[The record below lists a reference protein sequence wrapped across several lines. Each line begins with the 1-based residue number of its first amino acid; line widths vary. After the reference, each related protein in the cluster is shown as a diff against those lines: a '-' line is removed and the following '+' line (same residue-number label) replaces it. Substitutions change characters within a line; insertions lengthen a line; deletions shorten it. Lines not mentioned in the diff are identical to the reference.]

1 MILKRGV
8 KVQLVAFALIT
19 VLGISYTAVRYIGIG
34 RGVLNQGY
42 VAYVDLTD
50 SGGIFTNA
58 EVTYRGVTVGRVGPI
73 ELTHE
78 GLRVRLNLNRGRH
91 IPRDTVAIVA
101 NRSAVGEQYIDLR
114 PRSDGGPYLDSGSP
128 YTIPSQDTKLPV
140 PTEELLGNLD
150 KLVAS
155 VDTQDL
161 ATVVDELDKAFAGSA
176 ADLQSILDSSDRLLK
191 EANSDF
197 PAASD
202 LLDNG
207 RVVLDT
213 QRDEGTNIRTFA
225 RNLGVLT
232 DELRRD
238 DPDLRDVLDSTTP
251 AARQASGLISDLSP
265 TLPVL
270 LANLT
275 STGQVIASRIDG
287 LRSLLILYPATLAG
301 GFTTTPGDGSEHFG
315 LVLNLNSPPPCTKGY
330 EKTKIR
336 YPQDTKSIPAE
347 PNVGCK
353 LPHDSQ
359 QDVRGARNAPPPR
372 PAPAL
377 PPGATEGAGEPPGGA
392 SGGSSEGSSSG
403 SSNAANAS
411 DGSSGGSSGGAQQA
425 QAGQEAQS
433 APVSSGATTQDFS
446 PNSIVMS
453 GYDPMTGA
461 VIGPNGQRY
470 GIGTTGGQQRLLG
483 DASWKWL
490 LLGPLAR

>member
-1 MILKRGV
+1 VILSRGV
-8 KVQLVAFALIT
+8 KVQLVVFALIT
-19 VLGISYTAVRYIGIG
+19 VLGISYTAVRFIGIG
-34 RGVLNQGY
+34 RGVLGQGY

-73 ELTHE
+73 ELTRD

-91 IPRDTVAIVA
+91 IPRDSIAVVA

-114 PRSDGGPYLDSGSP
+114 PRSDGAPYLDSGAP
-128 YTIPSQDTKLPV
+128 YTIPKQDTKLPV
-140 PTEELLGNLD
+140 PTQELLGNLD

-155 VDTQDL
+155 VDQQDL

-176 ADLQSILDSSDRLLK
+176 ADLQAILDSSDRLLR
-191 EANSDF
+191 EANDNF

-213 QRDEGTNIRTFA
+213 QRDEAGNIRNFA
-225 RNLGVLT
+225 RNLAVLT

-238 DPDLRDVLDSTTP
+238 DSNLRDVLDSTTP
-251 AARQASGLISDLSP
+251 AATQANGLIRDLAP

-275 STGQVIASRIDG
+275 STGQVITSRIDG

-301 GFTTTPGDGSEHFG
+301 GFTVTPGDGTEHFG

-330 EKTKIR
+330 EKTEIR
-336 YPQDTKSIPAE
+336 YPQDTRDLPAE

-353 LPHDSQ
+353 LPRDSQ

-392 SGGSSEGSSSG
+392 SGGASDGSGGSSGES
-403 SSNAANAS
+403 A
-411 DGSSGGSSGGAQQA
+411 DGSSGGSADGGRQAAA
-425 QAGQEAQS
+425 QATQPTPSSSS
-433 APVSSGATTQDFS
+433 ATAQDFS
-446 PNSIVMS
+446 PNSVVMS
-453 GYDPMTGA
+453 GYDPLTGA

-470 GIGTTGGQQRLLG
+470 AIGTTGGQQRLLG

-490 LLGPLAR
+490 LLGPLAQ

>member
-1 MILKRGV
+1 MILNRGV
-8 KVQLVAFALIT
+8 KVQLVVFALIT
-19 VLGISYTAVRYIGIG
+19 VLGISYTAVRFIGVG
-34 RGVLNQGY
+34 RGALGQSY

-58 EVTYRGVTVGRVGPI
+58 EVTYRGVTVGRVGPL
-73 ELTHE
+73 ELTRD
-78 GLRVRLNLNRGRH
+78 GLRVRLNLDRGHH
-91 IPRDTVAIVA
+91 IPRDTVAVVA

-114 PRSDGGPYLDSGSP
+114 PRSDGEPYLDSGAP
-128 YTIPSQDTKLPV
+128 HTIPRQDTKLPV
-140 PTEELLGNLD
+140 PTQELLGNLD

-155 VDTQDL
+155 VDQQDL

-176 ADLQSILDSSDRLLK
+176 ADLQAILDSSDRLLR
-191 EANSDF
+191 EANDNF

-213 QRDEGTNIRTFA
+213 QRDEATNIRIFA
-225 RNLGVLT
+225 RNLAVLT
-232 DELRRD
+232 DELRRA
-238 DPDLRDVLDSTTP
+238 DPNLRDVLDRTTP
-251 AARQASGLISDLSP
+251 AATQASGLIRDLSP

-275 STGQVIASRIDG
+275 STGQVITSRIDG

-301 GFTTTPGDGSEHFG
+301 GFTVTPGDGTEHFG

-330 EKTKIR
+330 EKTEIR
-336 YPQDTKSIPAE
+336 YPQDTRDLPAE
-347 PNVGCK
+347 LDAGCK
-353 LPHDSQ
+353 LPRDSQ

-372 PAPAL
+372 PGPAL

-392 SGGSSEGSSSG
+392 SGD
-403 SSNAANAS
+403 AS
-411 DGSSGGSSGGAQQA
+411 DGSPSGSADGGRQQAAAQETQPAQDSSGVTA
-425 QAGQEAQS
+425 
-433 APVSSGATTQDFS
+433 QDFS

-453 GYDPMTGA
+453 GYDPLTGA

-470 GIGTTGGQQRLLG
+470 ALGTTGGQQRLLG

>member
-1 MILKRGV
+1 VILNRGV
-8 KVQLVAFALIT
+8 KVQLVVFALIT
-19 VLGISYTAVRYIGIG
+19 VLGISYTAVRFIGVG
-34 RGVLNQGY
+34 RDVLGRGY

-73 ELTHE
+73 ELTRD
-78 GLRVRLNLNRGRH
+78 GLRVRLDLDRGHH
-91 IPRDTVAIVA
+91 IPRDTIAVVA

-114 PRSDGGPYLDSGSP
+114 PRSDGAPFLDSGAP
-128 YTIPSQDTKLPV
+128 YTVPRQDTRLPV
-140 PTEELLGNLD
+140 PTQELLGNLD
-150 KLVAS
+150 RLVAS
-155 VDTQDL
+155 VDQQDL
-161 ATVVDELDKAFAGSA
+161 ATVVDELDQAFAGSA
-176 ADLQSILDSSDRLLK
+176 ADLQAILDSSDRLLK
-191 EANSDF
+191 EANDNF

-213 QRDEGTNIRTFA
+213 QRDQGTNIRTFA
-225 RNLGVLT
+225 RNLAVLT

-238 DPDLRDVLDSTTP
+238 DPHLRDVLDRTAP
-251 AARQASGLISDLSP
+251 AAAQASGLIRDLSP

-275 STGQVIASRIDG
+275 STGQVITSRIDG

-301 GFTTTPGDGSEHFG
+301 GFTVTPGDGTEHFG

-330 EKTKIR
+330 EKTEIR
-336 YPQDTKSIPAE
+336 YPQDTSDRRAE
-347 PNVGCK
+347 LDVGCK
-353 LPHDSQ
+353 LPRDSQ
-359 QDVRGARNAPPPR
+359 QVVRGARNAPPPR

-392 SGGSSEGSSSG
+392 SGG
-403 SSNAANAS
+403 AS
-411 DGSSGGSSGGAQQA
+411 DGSPDGSSDGSADGRRQAAAAGETRQAPGSSGVTA
-425 QAGQEAQS
+425 E
-433 APVSSGATTQDFS
+433 DFS

-453 GYDPMTGA
+453 GYDPLTGA

-470 GIGTTGGQQRLLG
+470 ALGTTGGQQRLLG

>member
-1 MILKRGV
+1 VILKRGV

-19 VLGISYTAVRYIGIG
+19 VLGIGYTAVRFVGIG

-42 VAYVDLTD
+42 TAYVDLTD

-73 ELTHE
+73 ELTRE
-78 GLRVRLNLNRGRH
+78 GLRVRLNLNRGHH
-91 IPRDTVAIVA
+91 IPRDTVAVVA

-114 PRSDGGPYLDSGSP
+114 PRSDGGPYLDSGAP
-128 YTIPSQDTKLPV
+128 YTIPRQDTKLPV
-140 PTEELLGNLD
+140 PTEELLANLD
-150 KLVAS
+150 KLVSS
-155 VDTQDL
+155 VDPRDL
-161 ATVVDELDKAFAGSA
+161 ATIVDELDKGFAGSA

-191 EANSDF
+191 EANDNF

-202 LLDNG
+202 LLDNS

-213 QRDEGTNIRTFA
+213 QRDEAANIRAFA
-225 RNLGVLT
+225 RNLRVLT

-238 DPDLRDVLDSTTP
+238 DPALRDVIDSATP
-251 AARQASGLISDLSP
+251 AAGETSRLIRDLSP

-275 STGQVIASRIDG
+275 STGQVITSRIDG
-287 LRSLLILYPATLAG
+287 LRTLLIMYPATLAG
-301 GFTTTPGDGSEHFG
+301 GFTVTPGDGTEHFG
-315 LVLNLNSPPPCTKGY
+315 LVPNLNTPPPCTKGY

-336 YPQDTKSIPAE
+336 YPQDTRQIPVQQ
-347 PNVGCK
+347 NVGCK

-372 PAPAL
+372 PAPSV
-377 PPGATEGAGEPPGGA
+377 PPGATDGAGEPPPG
-392 SGGSSEGSSSG
+392 GGSSNG
-403 SSNAANAS
+403 
-411 DGSSGGSSGGAQQA
+411 DQRA
-425 QAGQEAQS
+425 QAADQSDQSDQSGQPDESDLFSVAG
-433 APVSSGATTQDFS
+433 APTQAFS
-446 PNSIVMS
+446 PNSVVMS
-453 GYDPMTGA
+453 GYDPLTGA
-461 VIGPNGQRY
+461 VIGPNGKRY

-483 DASWKWL
+483 EASWKWL

>member
-1 MILKRGV
+1 VILNRGV
-8 KVQLVAFALIT
+8 KVQLVVFALIT
-19 VLGISYTAVRYIGIG
+19 VLGVSYTAVRYVGVG
-34 RGVLNQGY
+34 REVLNRGY

-73 ELTHE
+73 ELTRD
-78 GLRVRLNLNRGRH
+78 GLRVRLNLDRGHH
-91 IPRDTVAIVA
+91 IPRDSIAVVA

-114 PRSDGGPYLDSGSP
+114 PRSDGAPYLDGGSP
-128 YTIPSQDTKLPV
+128 HTIPRQDTKLPV
-140 PTEELLGNLD
+140 PTQELLGNLD
-150 KLVAS
+150 RLVDS
-155 VDTQDL
+155 VDEQDL

-176 ADLQSILDSSDRLLK
+176 ADLQAILDSSDRLLR
-191 EANSDF
+191 EANDNF
-197 PAASD
+197 PAASE

-213 QRDEGTNIRTFA
+213 QRDQATNIRTFA
-225 RNLGVLT
+225 RNLAVLT

-238 DPDLRDVLDSTTP
+238 DPNLRDILDETAP
-251 AARQASGLISDLSP
+251 AATQASGLIRDLSP

-275 STGQVIASRIDG
+275 STGQVITSRIDG

-301 GFTTTPGDGSEHFG
+301 GFTVTPGDGSEHFG
-315 LVLNLNSPPPCTKGY
+315 LVLNLNSPPPCPKGY
-330 EKTKIR
+330 EKTEIR
-336 YPQDTKSIPAE
+336 YP
-347 PNVGCK
+347 
-353 LPHDSQ
+353 
-359 QDVRGARNAPPPR
+359 RNAPPPR

-392 SGGSSEGSSSG
+392 SGG
-403 SSNAANAS
+403 AS
-411 DGSSGGSSGGAQQA
+411 DGSPGGSADNGRQA
-425 QAGQEAQS
+425 AAARETRPAQS
-433 APVSSGATTQDFS
+433 SPSVTAQDFS
-446 PNSIVMS
+446 PNSVVMS
-453 GYDPMTGA
+453 GYDPLTGA

-470 GIGTTGGQQRLLG
+470 AIGTTGGQQRLLG

>member
-1 MILKRGV
+1 VILKRGV
-8 KVQLVAFALIT
+8 KVQLIAFALIT
-19 VLGISYTAVRYIGIG
+19 VLGIGYTAVRFVGIG
-34 RGVLNQGY
+34 RGVLGRGY

-73 ELTHE
+73 ELTRD
-78 GLRVRLNLNRGRH
+78 GLRVRLDLNRGRH

-114 PRSDGGPYLDSGSP
+114 PRSDGGPYLDSGAP
-128 YTIPSQDTKLPV
+128 YTIPRQDTRLPV
-140 PTEELLGNLD
+140 STEQLLGNLD

-155 VDTQDL
+155 VNPRDL
-161 ATVVDELDKAFAGSA
+161 ATVVNELDKAFAGSA

-191 EANSDF
+191 EAHADF

-202 LLDNG
+202 LLDAG

-213 QRDEGTNIRTFA
+213 QRDEGTNIRSFA
-225 RNLGVLT
+225 RNLALLT

-238 DPDLRDVLDSTTP
+238 DPDLRDLLDSTTP
-251 AARQASGLISDLSP
+251 AANDTSRLIGDLSP

-301 GFTTTPGDGSEHFG
+301 GFTTTPGDGTEHFG
-315 LVLNLNSPPPCTKGY
+315 LVLNLNTPPPCTKGY

-336 YPQDTKSIPAE
+336 YPQDTTQVRAQQG
-347 PNVGCK
+347 VGCT
-353 LPHDSQ
+353 LPPGSQ

-372 PAPAL
+372 PAPPV
-377 PPGATEGAGEPPGGA
+377 PPGATDGAGEPPGGA
-392 SGGSSEGSSSG
+392 SGGGQETSRQQGS
-403 SSNAANAS
+403 
-411 DGSSGGSSGGAQQA
+411 QQA
-425 QAGQEAQS
+425 EAARGSQDGGVQS
-433 APVSSGATTQDFS
+433 AQPAAGQDFS
-446 PNSIVMS
+446 ANSIVMS
-453 GYDPMTGA
+453 GYDPVTGA
-461 VIGPNGQRY
+461 VIGPNGERY
-470 GIGTTGGQQRLLG
+470 VIGSTGGQQRLLG

-490 LLGPLAR
+490 LLGPLAQ